1 MAFSEVERVAL
12 YWSKSAIRS
21 LRQEPAVRLM
31 LACEKPSAHVAEILD
46 GCCLL
51 YRVDRSPIVK
61 R

>member
-12 YWSKSAIRS
+12 YWSKNAIRS

-31 LACEKPSAHVAEILD
+31 AAREKQDAVVAEILD
-46 GCCLL
+46 GGCRLF
-51 YRVDRSPIVK
+51 RFDRSSD